1 MSVLLGLSILP
12 LRAKVYELFLAIH
25 IAFSLVILIFL
36 FL

>member
-1 MSVLLGLSILP
+1 MSVLIGLSVLP

-25 IAFSLVILIFL
+25 VSFSVVILLFL

>member
-25 IAFSLVILIFL
+25 VSFSVIILVFL